1 MQAANL
7 DLLMR
12 IYMLLATA
20 SNTRQEQ
27 LGYAI
32 KAQGC
37 GVSLLR
43 SVIAGKEDNSK
54 APGQLETV

>member
-1 MQAANL
+1 
-7 DLLMR
+7 MR